1 MTLYLLDADIALY
14 AIRRHPNIS
23 AKLAQA
29 GSNAVRISALVHS
42 QLMQGVASQ
51 PDPLVEQKAVDAFVV
66 VFGILPYDLAAS
78 TAYGRIVAAVGFSRR
93 DTADRMIAAHAISL
107 DATLV
112 TNNVKDFT
120 AIPGLRLANWAT
132 A

>member
-1 MTLYLLDADIALY
+1 MAEPL
-14 AIRRHPNIS
+14 RR
-23 AKLAQA
+23 
-29 GSNAVRISALVHS
+29 
-42 QLMQGVASQ
+42 
-51 PDPLVEQKAVDAFVV
+51 
-66 VFGILPYDLAAS
+66 
-78 TAYGRIVAAVGFSRR
+78 SRR